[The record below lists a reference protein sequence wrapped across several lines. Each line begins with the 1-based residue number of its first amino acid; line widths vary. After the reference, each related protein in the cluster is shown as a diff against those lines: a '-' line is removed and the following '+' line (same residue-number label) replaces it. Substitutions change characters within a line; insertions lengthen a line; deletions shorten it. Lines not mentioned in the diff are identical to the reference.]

1 MSEQQDYYKTLHI
14 YFYGYHNPTT
24 KDLKM
29 LAVTKCK
36 KCVLSK
42 EYLVAPEVQVSHQ
55 SAGMLSFIVMK
66 LNECQEKHPNH
77 KIILHIEDY
86 YLKIVQQKVKEWFF
100 SKVNQSFIFIK
111 SLDLSSKETV
121 KYKRQ
126 VKSYKEQIDD

>member
-1 MSEQQDYYKTLHI
+1 MNEQQDYYKTLHI

-42 EYLVAPEVQVSHQ
+42 EYLVVPEVQVSHQ

-66 LNECQEKHPNH
+66 LNELQEKHPNH

-86 YLKIVQQKVKEWFF
+86 YLTIVQQKVKEWFF

-121 KYKRQ
+121 KYKKS
-126 VKSYKEQIDD
+126 VKAYKEKTDD

>member
-1 MSEQQDYYKTLHI
+1 MTEQQDYYKTLHI
-14 YFYGYHNPTT
+14 YFYGYYNPAT

-36 KCVLSK
+36 KYIISK
-42 EYLVAPEVQVSHQ
+42 EYLIAQEVQVNHQ

-66 LNECQEKHPNH
+66 LNELQEKHPNH

-86 YLKIVQQKVKEWFF
+86 YLTIVQQKVKEWFF
-100 SKVNQSFIFIK
+100 NKVNQSFIFIK

-121 KYKRQ
+121 KYKKL
-126 VKSYKEQIDD
+126 VKSYKEQTND